1 MIIITVDTLEDFII
15 AGQRYSACII
25 SFAAATAGASAAA
38 MSSSGIGDIQASFDE
53 QNSDDWFEFGDNE
66 DEDQMEMVQI

>member
-1 MIIITVDTLEDFII
+1 
-15 AGQRYSACII
+15 
-25 SFAAATAGASAAA
+25 